1 MASQF
6 AHMETYAISPS
17 AKSPRGSVR
26 GIFGELKRQPGFC
39 DHVVVPK
46 DPVVIFDVE
55 RGHKPCAR
63 PSLLIQQ
70 AEFRCVENAK
80 LATVS
85 CINGKSRKLRK
96 DTAIVRVDVHSY
108 PVPNAEVE
116 PSDPTLNAWM
126 QDVIHH
132 VRAEVGT
139 MGGRVEIAVG
149 HFDEAYPHLHIVSTH
164 PSGKA
169 ANIHPG
175 CLARDAARVGGA
187 NKREADRS
195 YRNAMIRW
203 QDGIHEVNAQYGM
216 MRTGPKRARMT
227 RATYMAEKASVDRRA
242 SAEEAALEAE
252 TKAAIVTADATSRL
266 ELAMAREAALQR
278 QLDDIEQQKLDLEAS
293 ITAAADERE
302 SLRSDRVRNS
312 NTAKE
317 HLEFIHQ
324 DRILRENRRAKWST
338 DVDRAHRL
346 VHDAKFITRLLGS
359 VQEDLPYDLRCKLNQ
374 ARAGLKDISKVAS
387 DFEGEDIVPVS
398 GATGSDSAGSS
409 APKRFGM

>member
-6 AHMETYAISPS
+6 AHIETYAISPS
-17 AKSPRGSVR
+17 TKSARGSSR

-46 DPVVIFDVE
+46 NPVVIFDVE

-63 PSLLIQQ
+63 PSLWIQQ

-126 QDVIHH
+126 QDVIDH

-164 PSGKA
+164 PLRQSRPYSSRLFG
-169 ANIHPG
+169 
-175 CLARDAARVGGA
+175 
-187 NKREADRS
+187 
-195 YRNAMIRW
+195 
-203 QDGIHEVNAQYGM
+203 
-216 MRTGPKRARMT
+216 T
-227 RATYMAEKASVDRRA
+227 RCC
-242 SAEEAALEAE
+242 
-252 TKAAIVTADATSRL
+252 TSRGREQAGGGPGL
-266 ELAMAREAALQR
+266 QERDDPLAGW
-278 QLDDIEQQKLDLEAS
+278 
-293 ITAAADERE
+293 
-302 SLRSDRVRNS
+302 
-312 NTAKE
+312 
-317 HLEFIHQ
+317 H
-324 DRILRENRRAKWST
+324 
-338 DVDRAHRL
+338 
-346 VHDAKFITRLLGS
+346 
-359 VQEDLPYDLRCKLNQ
+359 P
-374 ARAGLKDISKVAS
+374 
-387 DFEGEDIVPVS
+387 
-398 GATGSDSAGSS
+398 
-409 APKRFGM
+409 